1 MQHIQPR
8 FSSAVPPP
16 VACSTKSSSSSPSLA
31 VARDEPAPAGF
42 APWVRSSDCPQAWSQ
57 QLLLR
62 ILLPLALGSCAGTSF
77 PLNLFHN
84 YRFFFPVFPVA
95 YCQCLLVSEP
105 PGTLR
110 RNTNWFFSGEGMSSS
125 QVAMLGGLFRPLG
138 FNKLHKIKEWLWIR
152 YFFFCV

>member
-1 MQHIQPR
+1 MSQCKYFSDSFSIQTFLALVKLGSTGHRSGLSPCNISNPGSPLQ
-8 FSSAVPPP
+8 FLSI
-16 VACSTKSSSSSPSLA
+16 VACSTMSSSSSPSLA

-42 APWVRSSDCPQAWSQ
+42 ASWVRSSDCPQAWSQ

-110 RNTNWFFSGEGMSSS
+110 RNTN
-125 QVAMLGGLFRPLG
+125 
-138 FNKLHKIKEWLWIR
+138 
-152 YFFFCV
+152 